1 MGSSDAVVRCSVILS
16 IQVPLSGMVEMVWPE
31 AVVNKGWNL
40 RRSTRKRRIALKY
53 FFKCSRQ
60 GQWGRAKST
69 KTQPHAISSCFGEN
83 ALNGPTS
90 FSVDYCG
97 ARWNPYQNILSSTLK
112 FSVATFTQNST
123 SAFPPNYV
131 TNRGLSRVE
140 CVEPQ
145 NWDGMQNN
153 RAGSSHC
160 VFAVPE

>member
-1 MGSSDAVVRCSVILS
+1 MALHRAEALLDVTTECNSPHGSLGRSCTLFGNLIYS
-16 IQVPLSGMVEMVWPE
+16 VPLSGMVEMVWPE

-97 ARWNPYQNILSSTLK
+97 AR
-112 FSVATFTQNST
+112 
-123 SAFPPNYV
+123 
-131 TNRGLSRVE
+131 
-140 CVEPQ
+140 
-145 NWDGMQNN
+145 
-153 RAGSSHC
+153 
-160 VFAVPE
+160 